1 VAGRRHVRHT
11 HWFADAGSNGADA
24 GSSGGVERTPGGGTS
39 GRRAAA
45 SGGRAVESG
54 EALGLAGG
62 VVGAWAVSV
71 SVSGSWLPADRREER
86 PGDWVVA
93 G

>member
-71 SVSGSWLPADRREER
+71 SGSWLPADRREER
-86 PGDWVVA
+86 PGDWAVA